1 MASLI
6 ALRKATA
13 APAGFFRRLTAGR
26 SSACSRS
33 FNTGTPGYAGDEN
46 DTVQVDNA
54 PSRRNDDDSNRQGL
68 SSSSDRGL
76 DPRRDSAPA
85 GFFLRDMVDPFSPT
99 RTITQM
105 LDLLNHLTDPF
116 FATAATPGGGRQV
129 REDEKN
135 IYLTMEMPGLGKED
149 VKVYVESDD
158 TLVIR
163 GEVEESSSTE
173 VEGRNYEG
181 RKYYTKLNV
190 PASGYRVDEIT
201 GEMKN
206 GVLKVVIPKV
216 TGDEKNRNDV
226 KEVKVE

>member
-1 MASLI
+1 MKTTPFRSTTPPPA
-6 ALRKATA
+6 ATK
-13 APAGFFRRLTAGR
+13 
-26 SSACSRS
+26 
-33 FNTGTPGYAGDEN
+33 TPPP
-46 DTVQVDNA
+46 TLQVDLLPGETLLQLA
-54 PSRRNDDDSNRQGL
+54 
-68 SSSSDRGL
+68 SSSE
-76 DPRRDSAPA
+76 
-85 GFFLRDMVDPFSPT
+85 MVDPFSPI
-99 RTITQM
+99 RTIAQM
-105 LDLLNHLTDPF
+105 LDLMNHLTDPF
-116 FATAATPGGGRQV
+116 FATAATTGGGRQV

-149 VKVYVESDD
+149 VKVYVENDN

-163 GEVEESSSTE
+163 GEVEESSSTKG
-173 VEGRNYEG
+173 EGRNYEG
-181 RKYYTKLNV
+181 RKYYTRLNL